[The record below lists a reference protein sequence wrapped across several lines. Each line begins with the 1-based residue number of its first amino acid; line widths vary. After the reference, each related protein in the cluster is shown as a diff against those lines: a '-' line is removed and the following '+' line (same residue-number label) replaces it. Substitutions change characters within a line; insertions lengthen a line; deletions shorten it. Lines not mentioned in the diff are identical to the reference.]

1 MSKPREASRAE
12 VESLV
17 AAVMRAT
24 ESWDEVERTTIF
36 GKPSFRANG
45 TLFAVVSEQGLSLT
59 SLPADA
65 RVAVA
70 EHHRIAPFEANGR
83 LVGSWVTVDI
93 EPNRVGELTDALRA
107 SYETAVRRKA

>member
-1 MSKPREASRAE
+1 MSKSREASRAT
-12 VESLV
+12 VESLA
-17 AAVMRAT
+17 AAVMRVAGAW
-24 ESWDEVERTTIF
+24 ESVERTTMF

-70 EHHRIAPFEANGR
+70 ANHHVVPFEANGR

-93 EPNRVGELTDALRA
+93 EPNRVRELTDALRA
-107 SYETAVRRKA
+107 SYETAFRRKA

>member
-1 MSKPREASRAE
+1 MSKQREASRTK

-17 AAVMRAT
+17 AAVVRIT
-24 ESWDEVERTTIF
+24 ESWDAVERTTMF
-36 GKPSFRANG
+36 GVPSFRANG

-65 RVAVA
+65 RVAVVKK
-70 EHHRIAPFEANGR
+70 HRIAPFEANGR

-93 EPNRVGELTDALRA
+93 EPKRVGELTDALRA
-107 SYETAVRRKA
+107 SYEAAVRRKA